1 MKLNMT
7 DYKFTY
13 VASDSI
19 YTIHVD
25 ELLEALDRFMIKV
38 KCKLKS
44 LNPEVKEFT
53 VSITSHT
60 DSLKDTCDYD
70 FSLMYAN
77 ALPTHVG
84 VLNIRISKELYMDTV
99 SWANTIKKFN
109 DIRCAICSYLLGME
123 VRLDEQTS
131 DQSCVMTFNVS
142 PRLEVNDDGSMK
154 ITSFGLVKEDNHEK

>member
-1 MKLNMT
+1 MKLNVD
-7 DYKFTY
+7 DYRFTP
-13 VASDSI
+13 VLSDAV
-19 YTIHVD
+19 YTMSVD
-25 ELLEALDRFMIKV
+25 ILMKALDEFMMKV
-38 KCKLKS
+38 KSKLKDID
-44 LNPEVKEFT
+44 PEVKEFT

-60 DSLKDTCDYD
+60 DSLKVTCDYD

-84 VLNIRISKELYMDTV
+84 ILNIRISKELYMDTV

-131 DQSCVMTFNVS
+131 DEK
-142 PRLEVNDDGSMK
+142 EVQESSKDS
-154 ITSFGLVKEDNHEK
+154 